1 MTLRVTTTKPR
12 RCGSVSGYPLHSGT
26 VTLRGATPE
35 QVALADAAARG
46 EEAAS
51 VTVDAHNS
59 ARWYVRQKPD
69 PDARGG
75 YRSWG
80 GADHDC
86 VATLTDYVAN
96 AVRAALGLPTLDD

>member
-1 MTLRVTTTKPR
+1 MMTLRVTTTKPR

-26 VTLRGATPE
+26 VTLRGATAE
-35 QVALADAAARG
+35 QVALADAAARTVAG
-46 EEAAS
+46 AAVS
-51 VTVDAHNS
+51 VDAS
-59 ARWYVRQKPD
+59 LSRWTVRQKPD

-86 VATLTDYVAN
+86 VATLTCYVAN
-96 AVRAALGLPTLDD
+96 AVREALGLPTLDD